1 MDSDKLVESIHGDCK
16 HGSMSCGVMIILVFA
31 RAQRSYLRKFMP
43 RHLES
48 RRSLQRLHDLRMAGT
63 HAGSSQ
69 GFPVC
74 VPVEI
79 ARDVLVVE
87 VVHQNVEIRLD
98 GAQDIMLQSTPL
110 VVITFPDDVFPCAA
124 SHLLVYLIVD
134 CSYDRFGSKF
144 YAQGAGT

>member
-1 MDSDKLVESIHGDCK
+1 
-16 HGSMSCGVMIILVFA
+16 
-31 RAQRSYLRKFMP
+31 MP

-48 RRSLQRLHDLRMAGT
+48 RRSLQRLHDLCMTGT
-63 HAGSSQ
+63 HAGFSQ

-87 VVHQNVEIRLD
+87 VAHQDVEIRLD

-110 VVITFPDDVFPCAA
+110 VVITSPDDVLPCAA
-124 SHLLVYLIVD
+124 SHLLVYPIVD
-134 CSYDRFGSKF
+134 RSHDRFGSEF